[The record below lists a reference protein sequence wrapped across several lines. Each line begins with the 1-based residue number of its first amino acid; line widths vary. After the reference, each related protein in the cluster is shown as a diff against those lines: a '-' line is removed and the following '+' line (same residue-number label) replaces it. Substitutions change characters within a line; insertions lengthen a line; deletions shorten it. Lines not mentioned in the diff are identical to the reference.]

1 MLPRSS
7 DIEMN
12 SLDKSLFFFFSSL
25 ITYMQKHCNY
35 SDAAA
40 EGKALMETLVICH
53 EESTMKT
60 AGNSKSQYFLLETT

>member
-1 MLPRSS
+1 
-7 DIEMN
+7 
-12 SLDKSLFFFFSSL
+12 
-25 ITYMQKHCNY
+25 MQKHCNY